1 MVASAFPAS
10 RVRGLGAED
19 QGRFA
24 DLVRRHGARLEEH
37 LQALESQWAQ
47 LPDGGSAP
55 EAPIEEQERLAV
67 QDLEPRTARISEL
80 AEALFAGLEIAG
92 AEAEECWM
100 EIRRLTRQLNEW
112 RRMSA
117 AAEFAAWLGP
127 DGEDRL
133 VRGREKE

>member
-1 MVASAFPAS
+1 
-10 RVRGLGAED
+10 
-19 QGRFA
+19 
-24 DLVRRHGARLEEH
+24 
-37 LQALESQWAQ
+37 
-47 LPDGGSAP
+47 
-55 EAPIEEQERLAV
+55 
-67 QDLEPRTARISEL
+67 
-80 AEALFAGLEIAG
+80 
-92 AEAEECWM
+92 M